1 MKQKLLEQTDGS
13 ITELRKLKQQ
23 LKPLVYGGRGR
34 GGRGGEQSHWL
45 ELSVINQLLK
55 EHDAEAVPP
64 PPSNPTSNNRHS
76 YNLRF
81 TPPVTAMCPSLPVHP
96 SLPVRPSLPVHP
108 SFPVRPLA
116 THISNVRPSLSVH
129 PLANVQPLS
138 NPLSP
143 TVHPL
148 PYPMYPL
155 PPTVRPL
162 SGGVPHSAVPYYPPP
177 TPPTPP
183 VSSHDVS
190 TIAHQYRPN
199 PHNI

>member
-64 PPSNPTSNNRHS
+64 SNPTSNNRHS

-81 TPPVTAMCPSLPVHP
+81 TPPITAMRPSLPVHP
-96 SLPVRPSLPVHP
+96 SLPVRPSFPVHP

-116 THISNVRPSLSVH
+116 
-129 PLANVQPLS
+129 NVQLLS

-143 TVHPL
+143 AVHPL
-148 PYPMYPL
+148 PYPMHPL
-155 PPTVRPL
+155 PPTVRPI

-177 TPPTPP
+177 IPPTPP

-190 TIAHQYRPN
+190 TTAHQYRPH